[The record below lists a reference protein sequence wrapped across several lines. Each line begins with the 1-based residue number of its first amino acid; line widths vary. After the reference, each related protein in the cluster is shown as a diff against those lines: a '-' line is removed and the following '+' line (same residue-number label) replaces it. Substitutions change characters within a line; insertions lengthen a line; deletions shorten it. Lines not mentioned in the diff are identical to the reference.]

1 MIFVNTFIISN
12 NTYNFIDRKKLKN
25 VGKIIKNT
33 KKQVKNAGEKNK
45 KIRNK

>member
-1 MIFVNTFIISN
+1 MCQPVK
-12 NTYNFIDRKKLKN
+12 KKL
-25 VGKIIKNT
+25 KNT